1 MCIEHRV
8 CMGACEREGESLGGT
23 QGQMGEWE
31 PGFCHSLDCGERR
44 DTLSLCLIC
53 SPFLRVFR

>member
-23 QGQMGEWE
+23 QGQLGEWE

-44 DTLSLCLIC
+44 ET
-53 SPFLRVFR
+53 R